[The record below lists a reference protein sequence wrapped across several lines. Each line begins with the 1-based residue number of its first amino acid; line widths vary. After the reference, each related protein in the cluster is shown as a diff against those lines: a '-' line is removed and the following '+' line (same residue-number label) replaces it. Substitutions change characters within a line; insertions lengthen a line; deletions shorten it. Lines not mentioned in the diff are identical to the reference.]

1 MWAWRCR
8 HSARSFETE
17 ISLPAEVAPELEATV
32 IDERIREVWMCRGR
46 EVAPRLERSDAVR
59 IDERH
64 EGREPEEHVH
74 HREYESAGLHTLI
87 IPHSHSPDFSDVE
100 NLALAVAGGDVDG
113 HLFVDVGMW
122 GKRLAMQ
129 PVGDSLLYLVRQLS
143 ARG

>member
-64 EGREPEEHVH
+64 EGREPKEHVH
-74 HREYESAGLHTLI
+74 HREYEPAGLHTLI
-87 IPHSHSPDFSDVE
+87 IPHGHSSDASDVE

-113 HLFVDVGMW
+113 HLFIDIWMRDKCVAVELIDDARVDFF
-122 GKRLAMQ
+122 
-129 PVGDSLLYLVRQLS
+129 
-143 ARG
+143 